1 MNNSSTTTVT
11 VYTPESQVRS
21 PLKLLRAMWHD
32 LFASRELAWR
42 LFVRDISARYRQ
54 SLLGVI
60 WAFVPPI
67 ITSLV
72 FIVLQARSS
81 IDFGVTDVP
90 YPVYVLIGTILWQL
104 FTESLNAPL
113 KTLTASKA
121 MLVKINFPR
130 EALIVSAIL
139 VVLFDLLIKVV
150 VLAIIFVLFGLKLT
164 WGLLLAPV
172 AILMIMMLGISIGLL
187 VTPIGMLYNDVT
199 SSLPVITQ
207 LLFFVTPVVYAPP
220 QSFPFSLVATV
231 NPISP
236 LLIAARDLITKGTI
250 ENLVPFL
257 VVSLLTLVIFFF
269 AWILY
274 RVALPIIIERMSA

>member
-1 MNNSSTTTVT
+1 M
-11 VYTPESQVRS
+11 
-21 PLKLLRAMWHD
+21 
-32 LFASRELAWR
+32 
-42 LFVRDISARYRQ
+42 
-54 SLLGVI
+54 
-60 WAFVPPI
+60 
-67 ITSLV
+67 
-72 FIVLQARSS
+72 LQARSA

-139 VVLFDLLIKVV
+139 VVLFDLLIKVA

-172 AILMIMMLGISIGLL
+172 AILMIMMLGVSIGLL
-187 VTPIGMLYNDVT
+187 VTPIGMLYNDIT

-207 LLFFVTPVVYAPP
+207 LLFFVTPVVYSPP
-220 QSFPFSLVATV
+220 QSFPFSLIATV

-236 LLIAARDLITKGTI
+236 LLIAARDLITKGTV
-250 ENLVPFL
+250 ENVVPFV